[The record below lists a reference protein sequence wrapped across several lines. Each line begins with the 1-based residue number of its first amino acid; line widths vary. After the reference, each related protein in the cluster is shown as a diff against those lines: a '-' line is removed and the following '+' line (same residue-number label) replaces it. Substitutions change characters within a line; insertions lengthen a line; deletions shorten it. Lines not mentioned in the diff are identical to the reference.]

1 MKSEDRAKLIER
13 YAEGPDVVAA
23 ALERFPAE
31 SIATHPIPGK
41 WSAREIVQHLG
52 DSETVSA
59 IRLRRLISEEYPVI
73 QGYDQ
78 EAYAILLRY
87 NLRDHAPAFE
97 AFRSARAT
105 TVQLLQEMTDEDW
118 TRRGWH
124 TEMGLYTAEKWLEI
138 YAIHAHNHAG
148 QIDRLRE
155 ALLEKKAG

>member
-1 MKSEDRAKLIER
+1 MKSEERAKLIDR
-13 YAEGPDVVAA
+13 YAEGPAVVGA
-23 ALERFPAE
+23 ALKRYPEG
-31 SIATHPIPGK
+31 SIAAHPIPGK
-41 WSAREIVQHLG
+41 WSAREIIQHLG
-52 DSETVSA
+52 DSETISA

-97 AFRSARAT
+97 AFRAARDT
-105 TVQLLQEMTDEDW
+105 TTQLLHALGDDDW

-124 TEMGLYTAEKWLEI
+124 TEAGLYTVSTWLEI
-138 YAIHAHNHAG
+138 YAAHAHNHAA

-155 ALLEKKAG
+155 ALEKKAG